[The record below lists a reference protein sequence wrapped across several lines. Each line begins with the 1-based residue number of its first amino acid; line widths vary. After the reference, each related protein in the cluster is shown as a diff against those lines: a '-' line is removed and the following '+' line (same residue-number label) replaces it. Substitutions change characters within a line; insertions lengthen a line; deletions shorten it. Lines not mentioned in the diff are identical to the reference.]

1 MVSVICLCYNQA
13 RFVKE
18 SLDSVVNQSYKEIEL
33 IVVDD
38 GSNDDSKAVIQEWLL
53 AHDGVPFV
61 NLQENL
67 GNTSAFNQGLRL
79 AQGKYVI
86 DLAADDVLISNR
98 VEKQIDFFEQQE
110 LNVGVIYSDAMYI
123 SEEGRRLQ
131 RHFANSR
138 LKPYTGEVYEK
149 VIDTYFIPP
158 PTMMMKK
165 EALDQMGGYD
175 ELLAYEDFD
184 FWVRSARNWRY
195 AYQSEVLT
203 LIRKSDHSH
212 SKGWYRKDDKQLY
225 STFKVCKK
233 IQELNQKKSE
243 GLALIRRV
251 KFELRQSCFSG
262 NHDEFDLFFEL
273 LQELTHVPTKYV
285 LMCKLN
291 RLRLDL
297 SWVRNIYHTLFFR

>member
-18 SLDSVVNQSYKEIEL
+18 SLDSVVNQSYEEIEL

-38 GSNDDSKAVIQEWLL
+38 GSNDDSKKVIQEWLL
-53 AHDGVPFV
+53 GHDEVPFV
-61 NLQENL
+61 NLRENL

-79 AQGKYVI
+79 AKGKYVI

-98 VEKQIDFFEQQE
+98 IEKQVAFFEQQAS
-110 LNVGVIYSDAMYI
+110 NIGVIYSDAMYI
-123 SEEGRRLQ
+123 SEEGRQLQ
-131 RHFANSR
+131 NHFANAR
-138 LKPYTGEVYEK
+138 MIPYEGDVYER

-165 EALDQMGGYD
+165 EVLDRMGGYD
-175 ELLAYEDFD
+175 ESLAYEDFD

-195 AYQSEVLT
+195 AYQSKILT
-203 LIRKSDHSH
+203 LVRKSDHSH
-212 SKGWYRKDDKQLY
+212 SKGWYKKDDKQLH

-233 IQELNQKKSE
+233 IRELNQTKSE

-262 NHDEFDLFFEL
+262 NHSEFDLFFEL
-273 LQELTHVPTKYV
+273 FQELSHVPKKYL
-285 LMCKLN
+285 LMYQFNKLK
-291 RLRLDL
+291 LDM
-297 SWVRNIYHTLFFR
+297 SWVRNVYHTLFFR